1 MKLDA
6 VIAIASKVPRVTVGT
21 RWGKRTWLVGDRGF
35 VWERP
40 LSKADLERYGDETPP
55 SGDIVGIVVENLDAK
70 EAILSMDLPG
80 FFTIP
85 HFNGH
90 AAVLV
95 ELRRARATADV
106 RMAIQAAWTAVAAK
120 PPLKKKAAK
129 PKKPTRKPAARPRA
143 RATRR

>member
-6 VIAIASKVPRVTVGT
+6 VIAIASKLPRVTVGT

-85 HFNGH
+85 HFNGY

-95 ELRRARATADV
+95 ELRRARTADV

>member
-6 VIAIASKVPRVTVGT
+6 VIAFASKLPRVTEGT
-21 RWGKRTWLVGDRGF
+21 WWGKRTWLVGDRGF

-55 SGDIVGIVVENLDAK
+55 SGDIVGIMTENLDAK

-85 HFNGH
+85 HFNGY

-95 ELRRARATADV
+95 ELRHARTADV
-106 RMAIQAAWTAVAAK
+106 RMAIQAAWSAMEAK
-120 PPLKKKAAK
+120 PPKKKPKAK
-129 PKKPTRKPAARPRA
+129 PKKPPRKARARPRA